1 MINSLKAISDS
12 VDQLLSGWRKERRSG
27 SRSEYLRGRCLVVEF
42 AGGTR
47 TVPIVDAH
55 DGGLAIAGATP
66 LPIGALVTFRGGQDT
81 AAAQLFAKIQGRANV
96 VYCRSYGERRFL
108 MGLQFTEVHFSS
120 RCVGAAD
127 LNPGLRAQTS

>member
-1 MINSLKAISDS
+1 MIESLQAMGRS
-12 VDQLLSGWRKERRSG
+12 VNRFLSIRRKERRHG
-27 SRSEYLRGRCLVVEF
+27 SRSEHLRGRCLVVEF
-42 AGGTR
+42 AGRTQ

-66 LPIGALVTFRGGQDT
+66 LPVGALVTFRGGQDT
-81 AAAQLFAKIQGRANV
+81 AVAQLFAKIQGRANV

-108 MGLQFTEVHFSS
+108 LGLQFTEVHFSS
-120 RCVGAAD
+120 RCAGAAD